1 MSAATKSKKPQAQ
14 TSRTVGRPPK
24 RTDQKQRILHS
35 AAKSIAS
42 LGFEQC
48 SLADIATDLDL
59 TRPALYHYFS
69 TKQQIFTEIALTAV
83 QGNYDF
89 VSAAVASSRKEGS
102 TSCAQLRTLM
112 KSHAE
117 YFDDN
122 YWIVNATIAGYGGIA
137 RRELERIEEIDHY
150 RDEYRELL
158 HQILIDGIA
167 SGELRQTDVKIS
179 ARAIFQLL
187 NITRWY
193 RPGGEKSAV
202 DIALNNFNLVI
213 GGLAVA
219 NSLSRNEQ

>member
-1 MSAATKSKKPQAQ
+1 MSGATKNKNPQAQ
-14 TSRTVGRPPK
+14 NLRPLGRPPK
-24 RTDQKQRILHS
+24 RTDQKQRILNS
-35 AAKSIAS
+35 AAKSIAT

-83 QGNYDF
+83 QGNFDF
-89 VSAAVASSRKEGS
+89 VFAAVAASRKQKASSRD
-102 TSCAQLRTLM
+102 QLYTMM

-117 YFDDN
+117 YFESN

-150 RDEYRELL
+150 RDKYRDLV
-158 HQILIDGIA
+158 HQILSDGIA
-167 SGELRQTDVKIS
+167 QGELRKTDVKVC

-193 RPGGEKSAV
+193 RPGGEKNAV
-202 DIALNNFNLVI
+202 DIALENFNLVI

-219 NSLSRNEQ
+219 DSSSRSQQ